1 MGLMNIIEGKSK
13 EIQETCKEHKVHA
26 LYAFGS
32 VLTDSFSEK
41 SDVDL
46 LVIFEQGYEFS
57 AFAQYFDF
65 KEKLEF
71 ILDRP
76 VDLVCYKAI
85 RNTVFKHE
93 IDNTKKLLYAA

>member
-1 MGLMNIIEGKSK
+1 MNIIKEKSE
-13 EIQETCKEHKVHA
+13 EIQETCKEHKIET

-32 VLTDSFSEK
+32 VVSDSFSEK

-46 LVIFEQGYEFS
+46 LVIFGQGYEFG

-65 KEKLEF
+65 KEKLET

-76 VDLVCYKAI
+76 VDLVCYQAI

-93 IDNTKKLLYAA
+93 VDTTKKLLYAA